1 MKIQRRPTNVLLPV
15 PLVLVSVAGEPGGR
29 PDIVTL
35 AWAGTVCS
43 APPMLSVSVRPS
55 RHSYG
60 LLQRS
65 HEFVV
70 NVPRAAQA
78 RQVDL
83 CGNASGRDTDKF
95 AACDFHPAAAA
106 RVRAPMIAECP
117 VNIECV
123 TRHRLSLGAHDLFIG
138 EIVAVH
144 FDEEVLDDHG
154 RLQVGRIDPLAYVH
168 GEYWTLGRRVGS
180 YGFTVGGAAVAAADE
195 SEDEG
200 PEPPSGAVS
209 QAGAELP
216 QAGAG
221 A

>member
-1 MKIQRRPTNVLLPV
+1 MKIQRRPTTVLLPV
-15 PLVLVSVAGEPGGR
+15 PLVLVSVAGDQGGA
-29 PDIVTL
+29 PDIVTI

-43 APPMLSVSVRPS
+43 APPMLGVSIRPS

-95 AACDFHPAAAA
+95 AACGFHAAPAA
-106 RVRAPMIAECP
+106 RVGAPLIVECP
-117 VNIECV
+117 INIECV

-144 FDEEVLDDHG
+144 YDEEVLDDRG
-154 RLQVGRIDPLAYVH
+154 RLRVDAVDALSYVH
-168 GEYWTLGRRVGS
+168 GEYWTLGRKVGS
-180 YGFTVGGAAVAAADE
+180 YGYTVSGVAFDPDR
-195 SEDEG
+195 SEDQSAAS
-200 PEPPSGAVS
+200 PADAAPQGADDT
-209 QAGAELP
+209 EP
-216 QAGAG
+216 QAGAD

>member
-1 MKIQRRPTNVLLPV
+1 MKIQRRPMNVLLPV
-15 PLVLVSVAGEPGGR
+15 PLVLVSVAGDEGGG

-83 CGNASGRDTDKF
+83 CGTRSGRDTDKF
-95 AACDFHPAAAA
+95 AACGFHAAPAA
-106 RVRAPMIAECP
+106 RVRAPLIAECP
-117 VNIECV
+117 INIECV
-123 TRHRLSLGAHDLFIG
+123 TRHRLTLGAHDLFVG
-138 EIVAVH
+138 EILAVH
-144 FDEEVLDDHG
+144 FDQEVLDERG
-154 RLQVGRIDPLAYVH
+154 RLEVGKVDALAYVH
-168 GEYWTLGRRVGS
+168 GEYWTLGRQVGS
-180 YGFTVGGAAVAAADE
+180 YGFTLGDAPVEADE
-195 SEDEG
+195 SEYER
-200 PEPPSGAVS
+200 PEPSSEAV
-209 QAGAELP
+209 P
-216 QAGAG
+216 GAG
-221 A
+221 ADGRREGAEA

>member
-1 MKIQRRPTNVLLPV
+1 MKIQRRPMNVLLPV
-15 PLVLVSVAGEPGGR
+15 PLVLVSVAGDEGGR

-83 CGNASGRDTDKF
+83 CGNTSGRDTDKF
-95 AACDFHPAAAA
+95 AACGFHAAPAA
-106 RVRAPMIAECP
+106 RVRAPLIAECP
-117 VNIECV
+117 INVECV
-123 TRHRLSLGAHDLFIG
+123 TRHRLSLGAHDLFVG
-138 EIVAVH
+138 EILAVH
-144 FDEEVLDDHG
+144 FDEEILDEGG
-154 RLQVGRIDPLAYVH
+154 RLRAASVDALAYVH
-168 GEYWTLGRRVGS
+168 GEYWTLGHKVGS
-180 YGFTVGGAAVAAADE
+180 YGFTLGDAPVEAGE

-200 PEPPSGAVS
+200 PEPRSGTVPR
-209 QAGAELP
+209 AGAEGP
-216 QAGAG
+216 REGTDA
-221 A
+221 